1 MITRI
6 SVIRNHKSFEAY
18 LGMPGFACP
27 NLEGQDTLANL
38 YKDGEFNRTHRNR
51 SVVRL
56 T

>member
-1 MITRI
+1 MMNFV

-27 NLEGQDTLANL
+27 NLEGQILADL
-38 YKDGEFNRTHRNR
+38 YKDGTNSLHRNR
-51 SVVRL
+51 IIGEI